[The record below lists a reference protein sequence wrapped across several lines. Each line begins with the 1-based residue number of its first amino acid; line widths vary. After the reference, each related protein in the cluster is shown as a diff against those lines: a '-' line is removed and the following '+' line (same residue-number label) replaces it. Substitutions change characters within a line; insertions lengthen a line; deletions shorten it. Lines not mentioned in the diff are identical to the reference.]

1 MGLARLQE
9 SLDRGLDQVTLTLL
23 QSQAQGQSV
32 VAGDQTLTPTS
43 QLVAKNKIKKK
54 RRLFYLSYF
63 SLETLPVSIKKMVFY
78 FTSNV
83 VEPSAYVY
91 VGKDKFESEWTP

>member
-1 MGLARLQE
+1 
-9 SLDRGLDQVTLTLL
+9 
-23 QSQAQGQSV
+23 
-32 VAGDQTLTPTS
+32 
-43 QLVAKNKIKKK
+43 
-54 RRLFYLSYF
+54 
-63 SLETLPVSIKKMVFY
+63 MVFY